1 VTASTP
7 ERVAASIRANAVA
20 LLPAPVLVGAV
31 LVLLLGLPALVPVA
45 LGAAGWMLA
54 LVLRQ
59 PVALVASRTTTPQR
73 TATIVGWCSGPA
85 EEIVRLALVLVALRA
100 VGDAAWAG
108 FGWATIEVLMV
119 VVNTLVVASLMTKDD
134 PGSVEARE
142 LLAAQGMTTP
152 QHPAW
157 GFLERLSA
165 TALHLGFTLM
175 LFVQPWL
182 VLVTLPLHSVVNML
196 TVRFARTHLAGTELG
211 LAAVGVV
218 VLGAG
223 VLLSA
228 G

>member
-1 VTASTP
+1 MTTSTP
-7 ERVAASIRANAVA
+7 ERLAASIRGNAVA
-20 LLPAPVLVGAV
+20 LLPAPVLVGAALV
-31 LVLLLGLPALVPVA
+31 LVLGFPALLPVA

-73 TATIVGWCSGPA
+73 TATVVGWCSGPA
-85 EEIVRLALVLVALRA
+85 EEIVRLALVLIALRTVDEA
-100 VGDAAWAG
+100 VWAG
-108 FGWATIEVLMV
+108 FGWATIEVLLV
-119 VVNTLVVASLMTKDD
+119 AVNTFVVASLMTKDD
-134 PGSVEARE
+134 PKSVEARE

-165 TALHLGFTLM
+165 TALHLGFTLL
-175 LFVQPWL
+175 LFAQPWL

-196 TVRFARTHLAGTELG
+196 TVRFARTRLAGTELG
-211 LAAVGVV
+211 LAAVGAA
-218 VLGAG
+218 VLAAG

>member
-1 VTASTP
+1 MTASTP

-85 EEIVRLALVLVALRA
+85 EEIVRLALVLVALRT

-196 TVRFARTHLAGTELG
+196 TVRFARIRLAGTELC